1 MQLYFIR
8 HGQSTNNALWDST
21 SGEKVRVEDPE
32 LSEIGKKQAQH
43 LAEYVKRKDNG
54 YTKDGP
60 DIKNLNGFHF
70 SHLYT
75 SLMVRSVATGTALS
89 KAIDLPLVA
98 WPDLHEGGGIYLNDK
113 EKGELIGLPGKNRS
127 YFETTY
133 PGLELPESLNN
144 EGWWNRPYETRPQR
158 RERAQRVYVEL
169 LERHAG
175 TDDRVAVISH
185 GGFYNHLL
193 ATILELPDKEAN
205 PSQVSVEMLNDENV
219 ILNSQKE
226 VWFSMNN
233 TAITRIDFYP
243 DGISLTYQNH
253 TDHLPAELIT

>member
-8 HGQSTNNALWDST
+8 HGQSTNNALWDSNAD
-21 SGEKVRVEDPE
+21 EKARVEDPE
-32 LSEIGKKQAQH
+32 LTETGKKQAQY
-43 LAEYVKRKDNG
+43 LAEYICRSNNG
-54 YTKDGP
+54 YTKD
-60 DIKNLNGFHF
+60 DSSIKNVNGFHF

-89 KAIDLPLVA
+89 QALHLPLVA
-98 WPDLHEGGGIYLNDK
+98 WPDLHEGGGIYLKDDK
-113 EKGELIGLPGKNRS
+113 KGELVGLPGRNRS
-127 YFETTY
+127 YFEGAY
-133 PGLELPESLNN
+133 PGLVLPASLNH
-144 EGWWNRPYETRPQR
+144 EGWWNRPYETRPLR
-158 RERAQRVYVEL
+158 RERAQRVYKEL
-169 LERHAG
+169 LSRHAG
-175 TDDRVAVISH
+175 TDDRVAFISH

-193 ATILELPDKEAN
+193 ATILELPDKEAI

-243 DGISLTYQNH
+243 EGISLAYQNR